1 MTDVEELRPV
11 SRPGSDSEEAAEA
24 DTWWRLEANMRSH
37 AAAGLANIGRSEV
50 TQHGGVA
57 ADQSSLTHNVIM
69 AVIFR

>member
-57 ADQSSLTHNVIM
+57 AGQSSLTHNVIM